1 MSDVPV
7 LEAESLKKRYA
18 DGARERLVLDG
29 VSLTVR
35 KGEWLA
41 LSGPSGSGKTTLLGL
56 LGGLATPTEGD
67 VRIVGRSTVHM
78 RDHHRAL
85 FRRRHVG
92 FVFQELSL
100 VPGMTLLENALL
112 PLVPEGSVTRE
123 AAERA
128 RALLERLGLGALA
141 STTAERLSGGEKQRG
156 AIARALIRDP
166 EVLLLDEPTA
176 HIDAAQVEA
185 LVALLEELR
194 GDGRAVITS
203 THDPRLTNAAAVSS
217 VLHLDGGKPVDA
229 PSD

>member
-1 MSDVPV
+1 MSEAPV
-7 LEAESLKKRYA
+7 LEAESLRKRYT

-56 LGGLATPTEGD
+56 LGALATPTEGD

-100 VPGMTLLENALL
+100 VPGMTLLENVLL
-112 PLVPEGSVTRE
+112 PLVPEGGATRE
-123 AAERA
+123 AADRA
-128 RALLERLGLGALA
+128 RSLLDRLGLGSLS

-156 AIARALIRDP
+156 AIARALIREP
-166 EVLLLDEPTA
+166 ELLLLDEPTA

-185 LVALLEELR
+185 LVRLLEELR
-194 GDGRAVITS
+194 RDGRALVTS
-203 THDPRLTNAAAVSS
+203 THDPRLTSAAAVTS
-217 VLHLDGGKPVDA
+217 VLRLEGGKPVGA
-229 PSD
+229 PT